1 MDKRDSK
8 NMAKALWIY
17 MIAGEADL
25 SKVYKPSTVIRELR
39 KVFAQYQVLNKHIRM
54 LKNNIQA
61 VLAENGIA
69 LPIL

>member
-1 MDKRDSK
+1 
-8 NMAKALWIY
+8 
-17 MIAGEADL
+17 MITGEADL
-25 SKVYKPSTVIRELR
+25 STVYKPSTVIRELR
-39 KVFAQYQVLNKHIRM
+39 KVFAQYQVLNKHSRM